1 LFGCKKKE
9 EKGKMRRFQ
18 VASGEWRV
26 ANYPEDLPISFA
38 IPP

>member
-1 LFGCKKKE
+1 MQKK
-9 EKGKMRRFQ
+9 RRKRKNE
-18 VASGEWRV
+18 AISSGEWRV